1 MRRLVAAALVVL
13 LAGTVAPAGADDADA
28 GVAFCD
34 VPEGVWYET
43 PVAWAKSTGI
53 TTGVSATEFAP
64 TATTTR
70 GQIITMLFRYLRW
83 RDGVAPEIGDHDFVD
98 VADSAFYAD
107 AVGWAAAAGVTM
119 GVSEGRF
126 GPDLATTR
134 AQLAALLHR
143 LDDRGPVSAGEFD
156 DVPDGSW
163 FDEPVHWM
171 WDEGIT
177 TGTSHRRFSPDAV
190 STRAELVT
198 FLWRLSGQPEPGDV
212 EAAPCPRRFTVIGD
226 SVIWGTRKGDVLTG
240 DTFDGWIGTIDAR
253 GCRQPVISA
262 QTDICGPDTIPSTL
276 DVVNRTVADGS
287 IGDVV
292 VIHAG
297 TNGTLDD
304 AALDL
309 ILEAVP
315 ADTTVWLMTIR
326 TPFGNMFVENE
337 NIREAI
343 ARWGSRRDV
352 RLLDW
357 NALND
362 AVPGLIGGDGVHL
375 SVAGRIA
382 MRDLIGSALAA
393 S

>member
-1 MRRLVAAALVVL
+1 MRRLAAAALVAL
-13 LAGTVAPAGADDADA
+13 LIGPVMPVGADEPDEV
-28 GVAFCD
+28 VAFCD
-34 VPEGVWYET
+34 VPAGSWYET
-43 PVAWAKSTGI
+43 PVAWAKASGI

-64 TATTTR
+64 TASTTR
-70 GQIITMLFRYLRW
+70 GQIITMLFRYLTW
-83 RDGVAPEIGDHDFVD
+83 RDGSAPVVGGHTFVD
-98 VADSAFYAD
+98 VDDGAFYAD
-107 AVGWAAAAGVTM
+107 AVGWAAAADVTVGV
-119 GVSEGRF
+119 GNDRF
-126 GPDLATTR
+126 GPDLPTTR

-143 LDDRGPVSAGEFD
+143 LDDRGPVSSGGFD

-177 TGTSHRRFSPDAV
+177 TGTSHRRFSPTAV

-198 FLWRLSGQPEPGDV
+198 FLWRLSGQPEPGEV
-212 EAAPCPRRFTVIGD
+212 EPAPCPRRFTVIGD
-226 SVIWGTRKGDVLTG
+226 SVVWGTRKGDILTG
-240 DTFDGWIGTIDAR
+240 DTFDGWVGTIDAR

-262 QTDICGPDTIPSTL
+262 QTDICGPDAIPSTL
-276 DVVNRTVADGS
+276 DVVNRTAADGS

-315 ADTTVWLMTIR
+315 VDTTVWLMTIR

-343 ARWGSRRDV
+343 VRWGSRRDV

-362 AVPGLIGGDGVHL
+362 AVPGLLDRDGVHL
-375 SVAGRIA
+375 SVAGRLA
-382 MRDLIGSALAA
+382 MRDLIGSALDA